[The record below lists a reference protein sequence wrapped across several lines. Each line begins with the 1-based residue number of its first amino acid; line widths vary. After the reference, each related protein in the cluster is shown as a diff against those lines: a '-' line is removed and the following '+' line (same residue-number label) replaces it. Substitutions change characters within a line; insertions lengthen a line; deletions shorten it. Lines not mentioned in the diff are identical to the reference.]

1 MSERMTMQEVLKEYS
16 SRIFDTA
23 HTLPMADQ
31 YPDGAVAAIAALL
44 TNSFDG
50 AAIIHHVLPQPE
62 IEAGRLICPFEQV
75 LVSKNAFYLVCQEQ
89 QSDQGKIVAFR
100 DWMLELVEQEEAR
113 RRARLADG

>member
-1 MSERMTMQEVLKEYS
+1 MIRLLPAVLPASASIDEA
-16 SRIFDTA
+16 INDV
-23 HTLPMADQ
+23 LPQSYA
-31 YPDGAVAAIAALL
+31 AALQEHDL
-44 TNSFDG
+44 EPL
-50 AAIIHHVLPQPE
+50 AQPE

-113 RRARLADG
+113 RRARLADA